1 MNLDAYRLAK
11 QNDLSVVDYH
21 NLMMDNTDEVID
33 KRLRA
38 LKDIEK
44 GKFRWLEPTTKR

>member
-1 MNLDAYRLAK
+1 MAK

-44 GKFRWLEPTTKR
+44 GKFGRLEPTTKR